1 MMTSTINKV
10 KISGITSAVPANRVD
25 NNSYS
30 DIFGE
35 ETVKK
40 TIESTGV
47 ETTYHSINGQIASD
61 LAYVAAKNLIEK
73 KKINTDE
80 IGILLFVSSHH
91 DYIAPATAFV
101 LQKRLDIT
109 SDSIV
114 FDVNLGCSGF
124 VYGLY
129 IGASLLQTSNAT
141 KALVLLGDSSSRVVS
156 PKDTSRLLFG
166 DSGAALLIEKTDDA
180 TEVMTFGLKSDGSRF
195 EDIYIPAGGFRHM
208 RGDFELHEEED
219 GRERSDYHSHMK
231 GTNVFAFSVTDVP
244 KLVREFMNDNDLNPG
259 SIDKLFMHQ
268 PNLYIIKN
276 LLRKLK
282 FPEDKVPL
290 TINKYG
296 NTSGVSIP
304 ITMCDCYGGKEE
316 GEKDVLLLGFGVG
329 LSWGV
334 SNIKIDTKNIY
345 PVIHSDEYY
354 TDGLMNEK

>member
-1 MMTSTINKV
+1 MITSNIKGI
-10 KISGITSAVPANRVD
+10 KISGITAAVPTTKVD
-25 NNSYS
+25 NTSYA

-35 ETVKK
+35 ETVQK

-47 ETTYHSINGQIASD
+47 ESTYHSIEKQTASD
-61 LAYVAAKNLIEK
+61 LAYAAARELMDK
-73 KKINTDE
+73 KGVSPDQ

-101 LQKRLDIT
+101 LQKRLGIPT
-109 SDSIV
+109 DSIV

-124 VYGLY
+124 VYGLQV
-129 IGASLLQTSNAT
+129 GASLLQTTNAD
-141 KALVLLGDSSSRVVS
+141 KALILLGDSSSRVVS

-166 DSGAALLIEKTDDA
+166 DSGAALLIEKTGSDED
-180 TEVMTFGLKSDGSRF
+180 VMTFGLKSDGHRF
-195 EDIYIPAGGFRHM
+195 DDIYIPAGGYRHLK
-208 RGDFELHEEED
+208 GSFELREEAD

-244 KLVREFMNDNDLNPG
+244 KLVREFMSEEQITSDDV
-259 SIDKLFMHQ
+259 DMLFTHQ

-276 LLRKLK
+276 LIRKLK
-282 FPEDKVPL
+282 FPEDKAPR

-304 ITMCDCYGGKEE
+304 ITMCDCYGSSSE
-316 GEKDVLLLGFGVG
+316 GVKDLLLLGFGVG

-334 SNIKIDTKNIY
+334 AHVHVDTDDIF
-345 PVIHSDEYY
+345 PVIHSDEFFE
-354 TDGLMNEK
+354 DGLMED